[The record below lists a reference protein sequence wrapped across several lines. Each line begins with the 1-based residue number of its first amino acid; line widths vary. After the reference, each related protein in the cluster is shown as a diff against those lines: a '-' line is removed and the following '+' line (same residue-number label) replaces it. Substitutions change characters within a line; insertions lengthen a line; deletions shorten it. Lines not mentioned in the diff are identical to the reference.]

1 MKKLFGAVIVCA
13 LLVAALSCLA
23 EPAKGVT
30 FSSEKPRYAKV
41 ALTENGSKILCVVFD
56 ESKGTGKGCD
66 VLYADTNFNGVFE
79 GGEKLTPT
87 IEKCSMGFHCNFPA
101 IKLDVPY
108 NQKAKGIPNPC
119 EVSLNYAWHSSPL
132 TPRTTILGVTLS
144 GPAPKTVTE
153 NFYGSVTVRLPG
165 ESQQQWEYSSNPSD
179 LNPAESLEKAPLMGL
194 AGTPKLMIATQPDG
208 RNEGNFGVALTVVS
222 VRRAAST
229 GDSVQSEAKE
239 PASCVDLG
247 LTEAEIPMQVKVGA
261 SAPKAHVEIKT
272 PDGKVVHKGDETL
285 DKFVFG

>member
-1 MKKLFGAVIVCA
+1 MRTLFGAVVVCA

-41 ALTENGSKILCVVFD
+41 ALTEDGAKILCVVFD
-56 ESKGTGKGCD
+56 ESRGTGKGCD
-66 VLYADTNFNGVFE
+66 ALYADTNFNGVFE
-79 GGEKLTPT
+79 GSEKLIPT
-87 IEKCSMGFHCNFPA
+87 TEKCSTGFHCNYPG

-108 NQKAKGIPNPC
+108 NEKAKGIANPC
-119 EVSLNYAWHSSPL
+119 EVSFIYAWHSSPIQ
-132 TPRTTILGVTLS
+132 PTTRILGLTLP

-153 NFYGSVTVRLPG
+153 NFYGTVTVRLPG
-165 ESQQQWEYSSNPSD
+165 ESQQWEYSSNPSD
-179 LNPAESLEKAPLMGL
+179 LKPTESLEKAPLLGL

-222 VRRAAST
+222 VRCSPTESAS
-229 GDSVQSEAKE
+229 GQSAAKE

>member
-1 MKKLFGAVIVCA
+1 MKRLFGAVVLCA
-13 LLVAALSCLA
+13 LLVMALSCLA

-41 ALTENGSKILCVVFD
+41 ALTEDGAKILCVVFD
-56 ESKGTGKGCD
+56 ESRGMGKGCD
-66 VLYADTNFNGVFE
+66 TLYADTNFNGVFE
-79 GGEKLTPT
+79 GSEKLTPT
-87 IEKCSMGFHCNFPA
+87 VEKCSTGFHCNYPV
-101 IKLDVPY
+101 IKLGVPY
-108 NQKAKGIPNPC
+108 NEKAKGIANPC
-119 EVSLNYAWHSSPL
+119 EVSFTYAWHSSPVQP
-132 TPRTTILGVTLS
+132 TTTILGVTLP

-179 LNPAESLEKAPLMGL
+179 LRPAESLEKAPLMGL

-222 VRRAAST
+222 VRRVPTESA
-229 GDSVQSEAKE
+229 GQSAAKE

-247 LTEAEIPMQVKVGA
+247 LTEAEVPMQVKMGA

>member
-1 MKKLFGAVIVCA
+1 MRTLFGAVIVCA
-13 LLVAALSCLA
+13 LLVAALSCPA

-41 ALTENGSKILCVVFD
+41 ALTEDGSKILCVVFD

-87 IEKCSMGFHCNFPA
+87 VEKCSSGFHCNYPG
-101 IKLDVPY
+101 IKLDIAY
-108 NQKAKGIPNPC
+108 NEKAKGIANPC
-119 EVSLNYAWHSSPL
+119 EVSFIYAWHSSPIQ
-132 TPRTTILGVTLS
+132 PTTRILGVTLP
-144 GPAPKTVTE
+144 GPPAPKTVTE
-153 NFYGSVTVRLPG
+153 SFYGSVTVRLPG
-165 ESQQQWEYSSNPSD
+165 EAQQQWEYSSNSSD
-179 LNPAESLEKAPLMGL
+179 LKPAESIETAPLMGL

-208 RNEGNFGVALTVVS
+208 RQEGNFGVALTVVS
-222 VRRAAST
+222 VRRVPTESA
-229 GDSVQSEAKE
+229 GQSAAKE

-247 LTEAEIPMQVKVGA
+247 LTEAEVPMQVKMGA